1 MIWYLF
7 LESFRSEQKIG
18 KNASKKFFLK
28 FVETKRYPFSESP
41 KMDPSKKFPR
51 TSGKQ
56 NHNRKNP
63 PELQK
68 SFFESARK
76 VSKMGVFRGY

>member
-1 MIWYLF
+1 
-7 LESFRSEQKIG
+7 
-18 KNASKKFFLK
+18 
-28 FVETKRYPFSESP
+28 VETKRYPFSESP

>member
-7 LESFRSEQKIG
+7 LESFGIKQKIG
-18 KNASKKFFLK
+18 KNASKKFFKK

-41 KMDPSKKFPR
+41 KLDPSKKFQR
-51 TSGKQ
+51 TSGKE

-63 PELQK
+63 P
-68 SFFESARK
+68 
-76 VSKMGVFRGY
+76 